1 MTEMIKLILASRS
14 PRRREILEKVGV
26 HPICLVPD
34 TEDES
39 ERSAFL
45 TPSELVM
52 GLASRKARAAWEQYP
67 EDVRGKD
74 RVLLAADTIV
84 YLNGEVLEKPKDGN
98 DAKRMLSELSGR
110 SHSVF
115 TGMAAVFD
123 GRLVVDCMQTRVWFR
138 SLSDQEIDD
147 YLATGEP
154 MDKAGAYAVQQKGS
168 LFVSRID
175 GDFFNVVGLSA
186 CGTDRMLRDAF
197 GFGLSD
203 CE

>member
-1 MTEMIKLILASRS
+1 MGKTGVCPIRS
-14 PRRREILEKVGV
+14 
-26 HPICLVPD
+26 D
-34 TEDES
+34 
-39 ERSAFL
+39 
-45 TPSELVM
+45 ELVDFALNALREK
-52 GLASRKARAAWEQYP
+52 GALDDLP
-67 EDVRGKD
+67 EEAYSQDVNRLKK
-74 RVLLAADTIV
+74 LLPDH
-84 YLNGEVLEKPKDGN
+84 YLPDIYLDLPLK
-98 DAKRMLSELSGR
+98 GR
-110 SHSVF
+110 YS
-115 TGMAAVFD
+115 GMAAVFD